1 MKENFPGFQAR
12 SLKAAFDKPRPP
24 RQRRGGPPM
33 SRPEQKAAL
42 EKRMYALGGHFDL
55 KKLEGYGRK
64 QTNSLIE
71 AGKTAMIF
79 SVFTEKRK
87 NAGLSLKSCAEYTKI
102 NGKFNRGF
110 TVPRPGIRERSRERS
125 PDGSSPRN
133 PWQNRSGARAGPCA
147 PFWSLQKG
155 STLHFPAG
163 AGLPFS
169 DGRGFIP
176 AKCESAPPA
185 ADLWSIA
192 AAVLSK
198 REGRTAVRDKY
209 FKEEELI

>member
-12 SLKAAFDKPRPP
+12 NLKAAFDKLRPP
-24 RQRRGGPPM
+24 RRCRGGPPM
-33 SRPEQKAAL
+33 SCPEQKAAL
-42 EKRMYALGGHFDL
+42 EKRMYALGGHFDP
-55 KKLEGYGRK
+55 KKLEGCGRK

-71 AGKTAMIF
+71 AGKTAMVF

-110 TVPRPGIRERSRERS
+110 TVPRPGIRERPRGKPGWFQS
-125 PDGSSPRN
+125 PQSMAKSVGRKGRPLRPLLVTPKGEHASFSG
-133 PWQNRSGARAGPCA
+133 RSGAPFFQWAGIY
-147 PFWSLQKG
+147 SSKV
-155 STLHFPAG
+155 
-163 AGLPFS
+163 
-169 DGRGFIP
+169 R
-176 AKCESAPPA
+176 KRPPA